1 MSSLHMD
8 LHDKLVWSRAWCHVM
23 TKPSSKKEKAVNTA
37 VSFARSTT
45 SVPST
50 MDPSQQQNDQQQ
62 QPHGGDEQEEFQFD
76 PEEHQVLTL
85 DEALEI
91 FDDGSVPP
99 SQEDLEREEQE
110 AAQQALEDDEE
121 PEDLRPDTSVAHFA
135 SHDGSIFG
143 LAAHPVE
150 PLLVASGGEDDLA
163 FLWRMDNGE
172 QVAKLSGHSDSVS
185 CVAFSADGEL
195 VSTGGMDGKVR
206 LWRRVKGVAGFEWGK
221 WEFLTSLDGPDEVTV
236 SETLSFAF
244 PVFECQGLIHL
255 LFFFFQKTLVWHPRG
270 QVLTAGSTDGTIW
283 MWNRK
288 FVSYFNLPEDLAE
301 QSG

>member
-1 MSSLHMD
+1 
-8 LHDKLVWSRAWCHVM
+8 
-23 TKPSSKKEKAVNTA
+23 
-37 VSFARSTT
+37 
-45 SVPST
+45 
-50 MDPSQQQNDQQQ
+50 MDPSQQQQQGHAQQQ
-62 QPHGGDEQEEFQFD
+62 QQQGGDEQEEFQFD

-110 AAQQALEDDEE
+110 AAQQAMDGDHEE
-121 PEDLRPDTSVAHFA
+121 EEAEDLRPDTSVAHFA

-150 PLLVASGGEDDLA
+150 PLLVVSGGEDDLA
-163 FLWRMDNGE
+163 FLWRVDTGE
-172 QVAKLSGHSDSVS
+172 EVAKLSGHSDSVS
-185 CVAFSADGEL
+185 CLAFSADGEL

-236 SETLSFAF
+236 SQPLS
-244 PVFECQGLIHL
+244 L
-255 LFFFFQKTLVWHPRG
+255 LC
-270 QVLTAGSTDGTIW
+270 S
-283 MWNRK
+283 N
-288 FVSYFNLPEDLAE
+288 
-301 QSG
+301 